1 MARRPRHQVLALLP
15 AAALLL
21 AASAC
26 GGGGGSTANGVPL
39 VEAGKIKTCT
49 HLPYEPF
56 QFKEGN
62 NVVGFDVD
70 LVDLVAKDLG
80 VKQEI
85 VDGPFDT
92 IASGQDLNINKCDV
106 AAAGMTITDTRK
118 QNFDFSSP
126 YFLATQAL
134 LVKKGSGI
142 TSLDSLKGKK
152 LGVQADT
159 TGKVYAEKNAAP
171 AGVQLVTFED
181 LGLLLESVK
190 NGSVAAGINDDFVL
204 KDYARKTPDVEMTTA
219 FNTNENYGIG
229 VRKGNDALL
238 KKVNEVLAKA
248 KSDGTYAN
256 LYEKWFK
263 EKPKQG

>member
-1 MARRPRHQVLALLP
+1 MARRTRHQVLALLP
-15 AAALLL
+15 VAALLL
-21 AASAC
+21 AATAC
-26 GGGGGSTANGVPL
+26 GGGGGGTTVNGVPL
-39 VEAGKIKTCT
+39 AEAGKLKTCT

-56 QFKEGN
+56 QFKDGDK
-62 NVVGFDVD
+62 VVGFDVD
-70 LVDLVAKDLG
+70 LVNLVAKDLG
-80 VKQEI
+80 VTQEI

-118 QNFDFSSP
+118 QNMDFSDS

-134 LVKKGSGI
+134 LVKKGSGL
-142 TSLDSLKGKK
+142 TSLESLKGKK

-159 TGKVYAEKNAAP
+159 TGKVYAEKNAAG
-171 AGVQLVTFED
+171 AELVTFED

-190 NGSVAAGINDDFVL
+190 NGSIAAAINDDFVL
-204 KDYARKTPDVEMTTA
+204 KDYARKNADTEMTSA
-219 FNTNENYGIG
+219 FDTNENYGIG
-229 VRKGNDALL
+229 IRKGNEALL

-248 KSDGTYAN
+248 KSDGTYAT

>member
-1 MARRPRHQVLALLP
+1 MLALLP

-26 GGGGGSTANGVPL
+26 GGGGGTTTANGVQL
-39 VEAGKIKTCT
+39 AEAGKIKTCT

-62 NVVGFDVD
+62 NIVGFDVD

-134 LVKKGSGI
+134 LVKKGSGV
-142 TSLDSLKGKK
+142 TNLDSLKGKK

-159 TGKVYAEKNAAP
+159 TGKVYAEKNT
-171 AGVQLVTFED
+171 GDDVKKVTFED

-190 NGSVAAGINDDFVL
+190 NGSVDAAINDDFVL
-204 KDYARKTPDVEMTTA
+204 KDYARKNTDVEMTTA

-248 KSDGTYAN
+248 KSDGTYAT